1 MQLRDLSIEN
11 RKLAINIKADMTDD
25 ERLEVLKTNNYNTTI
40 KGLHALLASET
51 DFFLINEEFLN
62 TALEISII
70 YNDRYI
76 KDKLSKLK
84 ELDTSEKTKRA
95 RTYLESEYLK
105 RGFIFNYIDYLELLE
120 LDDLLLRET
129 NYNYLLENPYI
140 LNSISYLKKEFS
152 DYYSVNRKADNYLLT
167 ILNILEKRNYY
178 DTYFLIEKMKRLLLL
193 QRDFSNNLF
202 LFSYI
207 LTKERR

>member
-11 RKLAINIKADMTDD
+11 RKLAMNIKADMTDD
-25 ERLEVLKTNNYNTTI
+25 ERLDVLKTNDYNTTI
-40 KGLHALLASET
+40 KGIHALLASEVN
-51 DFFLINEEFLN
+51 FFLINEEFLN
-62 TALEISII
+62 TALEISNI

-84 ELDTSEKTKRA
+84 ELDTSEKMKRL
-95 RTYLESEYLK
+95 RMYLESEYLK

-178 DTYFLIEKMKRLLLL
+178 DTDSVIAINSILELFPNREDEKIITFAKR
-193 QRDFSNNLF
+193 
-202 LFSYI
+202 I
-207 LTKERR
+207 

>member
-25 ERLEVLKTNNYNTTI
+25 ERLEVLKTNDYNTTI

-62 TALEISII
+62 TALEISNI

-84 ELDTSEKTKRA
+84 ELDTSEKTKRS

-178 DTYFLIEKMKRLLLL
+178 DTDSVIAINSILELFPNREDEKIITFAKR
-193 QRDFSNNLF
+193 F
-202 LFSYI
+202 
-207 LTKERR
+207 

>member
-25 ERLEVLKTNNYNTTI
+25 ERLDVLKTNDYNTTI
-40 KGLHALLASET
+40 KGIHALLASEVN
-51 DFFLINEEFLN
+51 FFLINEEFLN
-62 TALEISII
+62 TALEISNI

-84 ELDTSEKTKRA
+84 ELDTSEKMKRL
-95 RTYLESEYLK
+95 RMYLESEYLK

-178 DTYFLIEKMKRLLLL
+178 DTDSVIAINSILELFPNREDEKIITFAKR
-193 QRDFSNNLF
+193 
-202 LFSYI
+202 I
-207 LTKERR
+207 

>member
-25 ERLEVLKTNNYNTTI
+25 ERLDVLKTNDYNTTI
-40 KGLHALLASET
+40 KGIHALLASEVN
-51 DFFLINEEFLN
+51 FFLINEEFLN
-62 TALEISII
+62 TALEISNI

-84 ELDTSEKTKRA
+84 ELDTSEKMKRL
-95 RTYLESEYLK
+95 RMYLENEYLK

-178 DTYFLIEKMKRLLLL
+178 DTDSVIAINSILELFPNREDEKIITFAKR
-193 QRDFSNNLF
+193 
-202 LFSYI
+202 I
-207 LTKERR
+207 